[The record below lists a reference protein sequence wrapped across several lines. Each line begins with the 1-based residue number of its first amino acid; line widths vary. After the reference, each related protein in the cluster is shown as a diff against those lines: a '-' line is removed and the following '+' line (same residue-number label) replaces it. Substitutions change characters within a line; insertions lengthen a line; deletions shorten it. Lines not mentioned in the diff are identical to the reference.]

1 MNIEN
6 EQTTA
11 RVSRLFEQIR
21 RYFTLQKEYLSLN
34 GVEML
39 TRLFT
44 AIVLAVILI
53 LAGFLVILFGCF
65 ALAYWIGTLLDSTV
79 LGFAIIAGVMLLVA
93 LLVWANRMS
102 WIVQPTTR
110 FMIGLF
116 ATKVVTPT
124 LEGVMTVKENT
135 SQQIEAQEQ
144 KELHDKRGGRE
155 YPAEKGQDPAPES
168 GKGKDPLSP
177 GNPGRSYPEVGDSL
191 HGKLGKVLCI
201 PVV

>member
-53 LAGFLVILFGCF
+53 LVGFLVILFGCF

-124 LEGVMTVKENT
+124 LEGVMTVKEST

-144 KELHDKRGGRE
+144 EMRETANAIFTPAAAAQNRWEMATNLLHNGMTIFRGVQIGLSVVSAARAVFGLGRKRR
-155 YPAEKGQDPAPES
+155 
-168 GKGKDPLSP
+168 
-177 GNPGRSYPEVGDSL
+177 R
-191 HGKLGKVLCI
+191 
-201 PVV
+201 

>member
-1 MNIEN
+1 MSIEN

-144 KELHDKRGGRE
+144 EMRETANAIFTPAATAQNRWEMATNLLHNGMTIFRGVQIGLSVVSAARAVFGLGRKRR
-155 YPAEKGQDPAPES
+155 
-168 GKGKDPLSP
+168 
-177 GNPGRSYPEVGDSL
+177 R
-191 HGKLGKVLCI
+191 
-201 PVV
+201 

>member
-21 RYFTLQKEYLSLN
+21 RYFALQKEYLSLN

-53 LAGFLVILFGCF
+53 LVGFLVILFGCF

-124 LEGVMTVKENT
+124 LEGVMTVKEST
-135 SQQIEAQEQ
+135 SQQIGAQEQ
-144 KELHDKRGGRE
+144 EMRETANAIFTPAAAAQNRWEMATNLLHNGMTIFRGVQIGLSVVSAARAVFGLGRKRR
-155 YPAEKGQDPAPES
+155 
-168 GKGKDPLSP
+168 
-177 GNPGRSYPEVGDSL
+177 R
-191 HGKLGKVLCI
+191 
-201 PVV
+201 

>member
-21 RYFTLQKEYLSLN
+21 RYFALQKEYLSLN

-53 LAGFLVILFGCF
+53 LVGFLVILFGCF

-124 LEGVMTVKENT
+124 LEGVMTVKEST
-135 SQQIEAQEQ
+135 SQQIEAQEEEMRETANAIFTPPAAAQ
-144 KELHDKRGGRE
+144 NRWEMATNLLHNGMTIFRGVQIGLSVVSAARAVFGLGRKRR
-155 YPAEKGQDPAPES
+155 
-168 GKGKDPLSP
+168 
-177 GNPGRSYPEVGDSL
+177 R
-191 HGKLGKVLCI
+191 
-201 PVV
+201 

>member
-53 LAGFLVILFGCF
+53 LVGFLVILFGCF

-144 KELHDKRGGRE
+144 EMRETANAIFTPPAAAQNRWEMATNLLHNGMTIFRGVQIGLSVVSAARAVFGLGRKRR
-155 YPAEKGQDPAPES
+155 
-168 GKGKDPLSP
+168 
-177 GNPGRSYPEVGDSL
+177 R
-191 HGKLGKVLCI
+191 
-201 PVV
+201 

>member
-21 RYFTLQKEYLSLN
+21 RYFALQKEYLSLN

-53 LAGFLVILFGCF
+53 LVGFLVILFGCF

-124 LEGVMTVKENT
+124 LEGVMTVKEST

-144 KELHDKRGGRE
+144 EMRETANAIFTPAAAAQNRWEMATNLLHNGMTIFRGVQIGLSVVSAARAVFGLGRKRR
-155 YPAEKGQDPAPES
+155 
-168 GKGKDPLSP
+168 
-177 GNPGRSYPEVGDSL
+177 R
-191 HGKLGKVLCI
+191 
-201 PVV
+201 

>member
-21 RYFTLQKEYLSLN
+21 RYFALQKEYLSLN

-53 LAGFLVILFGCF
+53 LVGFLVILFGCF

-124 LEGVMTVKENT
+124 LEGVMTVKEST

-144 KELHDKRGGRE
+144 EMRETANAIFTPPAAAQNRWEMATNLLHNGMTIFRGVQIGLSVVSAARAVFGLGRKRR
-155 YPAEKGQDPAPES
+155 
-168 GKGKDPLSP
+168 
-177 GNPGRSYPEVGDSL
+177 R
-191 HGKLGKVLCI
+191 
-201 PVV
+201 

>member
-53 LAGFLVILFGCF
+53 LVGFLVILFGCF

-124 LEGVMTVKENT
+124 LEGVMTVKEST
-135 SQQIEAQEQ
+135 SQQIEAQEEEMRETANAIFTPAAAAQ
-144 KELHDKRGGRE
+144 NRWEMATNLLHNGMTIFRGVQIGLSVVSAARAVFGLGRKRR
-155 YPAEKGQDPAPES
+155 
-168 GKGKDPLSP
+168 
-177 GNPGRSYPEVGDSL
+177 R
-191 HGKLGKVLCI
+191 
-201 PVV
+201 